1 MRTEQ
6 EQILTQ
12 RVRKGPVMCRRK
24 GEVTDKRRDRTHPFQ
39 VEMVVP
45 DTGLGNAHAI
55 MRRLAALHDYETT
68 HRRDGI
74 HRLMRW
80 CFCTRAAADAFAMDC
95 GGRRIDLPV
104 DPVAL
109 RIDGPDARELR
120 RREPA
125 ARLGFE
131 ENEAAR

>member
-12 RVRKGPVMCRRK
+12 RVRKDAVMGRRK
-24 GEVTDKRRDRTHPFQ
+24 GEVTDRQRDRTHPFQ
-39 VEMVVP
+39 VEMLVP
-45 DTGLGNAHAI
+45 DTGLGNAHVI
-55 MRRLAALHDYETT
+55 MRRLAAQHDYETT
-68 HRRDGI
+68 HRREGI

-95 GGRRIDLPV
+95 GGLRIDLPV

-109 RIDGPDARELR
+109 LIDRPDRRELE
-120 RREPA
+120 RRERA
-125 ARLGFE
+125 ARLGLDGTE
-131 ENEAAR
+131 VAQ

>member
-1 MRTEQ
+1 M
-6 EQILTQ
+6 
-12 RVRKGPVMCRRK
+12 GRRK

-39 VEMVVP
+39 VEMLVP

-80 CFCTRAAADAFAMDC
+80 CFCTRAAADAFATDC
-95 GGRRIDLPV
+95 GGLRIDLPV
-104 DPVAL
+104 DPIAL
-109 RIDGPDARELR
+109 RIDRPD
-120 RREPA
+120 RRERERRQRE
-125 ARLGFE
+125 ARLGVE
-131 ENEAAR
+131 SRGTAR